1 MPATSA
7 LVIGGS
13 LAGMCA
19 ARVLS
24 DVVDEVTIIERD
36 AYPSTPD
43 FRRGVPQA
51 RHVHNLLARG
61 LREFESF
68 FPGFEARM
76 RERGAVP
83 VESGWDTATLW
94 PHGWA
99 RRAHTG
105 LWQLYASRPLIE
117 GTVLELCRRL
127 PNVTFLERT
136 EVTALRA
143 TAGTQR
149 HCTGVEVSTR
159 NDGQNCTLEA
169 DLVVDASGAHSK
181 SSEWLQQL
189 DLAPPEDEIVD
200 GFSGYSSRWFA
211 SQQPWPF
218 EWWWKVLFLRL
229 ATPEQP
235 YFIGFFPIE
244 NQRWLLS
251 YIGVNK
257 SYPARGEADF
267 TAALERLATPI
278 VHQMVRRMEPI
289 SPVYSSRATRNRWRH
304 YERWRT
310 PLGRFIALADAACS
324 FNPRFGQGMSAAAVC
339 ARLLQQ
345 CVARYS
351 VTDPRLPPAFFAAQA
366 GFQQTPWLFAAADDL
381 RLPLSEGNRS
391 LSVRLFNWYR
401 PQLVAC
407 PDPQVGARLGQVT
420 QFLQPMSSLFTPQI
434 VSRVLVASTSR
445 RIRTIGRTSVS
456 PCVAPIPSDADVG
469 RSASSLQRTE
479 LSAPEG

>member
-1 MPATSA
+1 MKPASSA

-13 LAGMCA
+13 LAGLCA

-24 DVVDEVTIIERD
+24 DHVDKVTIIERD
-36 AYPSTPD
+36 AYPAAFD
-43 FRRGVPQA
+43 FRPGVPQA

-99 RRAHTG
+99 RRGHSG

-136 EVTALRA
+136 EVSALRA
-143 TAGTQR
+143 TDGSR
-149 HCTGVEVSTR
+149 RDCSGVEVR
-159 NDGQNCTLEA
+159 DRDDGQIRTLEA
-169 DLVVDASGAHSK
+169 DLIVDASGAHSK
-181 SSEWLQQL
+181 SGEWLQQL
-189 DLAPPEDEIVD
+189 GLALPDEEIVEAH
-200 GFSGYSSRWFA
+200 SGYSSRWFE
-211 SQQPWPF
+211 SDREWPSD
-218 EWWWKVLFLRL
+218 WWWKVLFVRL

-235 YFIGFFPIE
+235 YFIGFFPME
-244 NQRWLLS
+244 NRRWLLS

-257 SYPARGEADF
+257 AYPPRSEADF
-267 TAALERLATPI
+267 TAALERLATPA
-278 VHQMVRRMEPI
+278 VHRMVQHLKPV

-310 PLGRFIALADAACS
+310 PLGRFIALADASCS
-324 FNPRFGQGMSAAAVC
+324 FNPRFGQGMSAATVS

-345 CVARYS
+345 CLDRYGVS
-351 VTDPRLPPAFFAAQA
+351 DPRLPSAFFSAQA
-366 GFQQTPWLFAAADDL
+366 RFQQTPWLLSAADDL

-391 LSVRLFNWYR
+391 LPIRLFNWYR
-401 PQLVAC
+401 PQLVSC
-407 PDPQVGARLGQVT
+407 PDRQVGARLAEVT
-420 QFLQPMSSLFTPQI
+420 QFLRPMSSLFAPQI
-434 VSRVLVASTSR
+434 ASRVLLASTGR
-445 RIRTIGRTSVS
+445 RIRASRRT
-456 PCVAPIPSDADVG
+456 PVAAMPPSA
-469 RSASSLQRTE
+469 
-479 LSAPEG
+479 EGAGL